1 MGGSMHE
8 KLKHYQEKAETYL
21 DQLHDVR
28 VIGLLSFAVMILLIS
43 WSGVKAIDTNYKLQK
58 QISQLEQQNAVQ
70 ELANNNLKLTNQ
82 YYNTDQYLELS
93 ARQNFGLAKP
103 GETELIVP
111 ASVAMAH
118 TITVTSSQETQA
130 AQNKAKQPAYQRH
143 FQAWINFFLH
153 RQTLQD

>member
-1 MGGSMHE
+1 MHE

-58 QISQLEQQNAVQ
+58 QISTLDQQNAVQ
-70 ELANNNLKLTNQ
+70 ELANNNLSLTTQ
-82 YYNTDQYLELS
+82 YYKSNQYLELT
-93 ARQNFGLAKP
+93 ARQNFGLAQP

-111 ASVAMAH
+111 AGVALAH
-118 TITVTSSQETQA
+118 TITITNTQETQA
-130 AQNKAKQPAYQRH
+130 AQTKAQQPAYQRH
-143 FQAWINFFLH
+143 FQSWINFFLH
-153 RQTLQD
+153 RQSTEN